1 MRDARCRVGHG
12 FDARDARDTG
22 DAPARR
28 IGTVSSENGLNAAQH
43 GDEEWMMKYL
53 TGGGGSR
60 GGSLAT
66 EEGGEDG
73 RVEQL
78 WVRNRNCFIYARRRV
93 RKPRNTRM
101 LQNLRCKITKWC
113 SRARFFERFY

>member
-12 FDARDARDTG
+12 SDARDARDTG

-78 WVRNRNCFIYARRRV
+78 WVRNRNWFIYAHRRV

-101 LQNLRCKITKWC
+101 LQNFEMQNNEMVQ
-113 SRARFFERFY
+113 SRAFF